1 MYKVIIAILSVFI
14 LSGCGAKSPTQSI
27 VDSGV
32 AQIERSQAI
41 IKNTETLAQCKE
53 NADSSLKT
61 AKETLVNAGESCKSE
76 VSNLESD
83 LVRWKTYFGLLI
95 FGIGIILYLLII
107 KKLKKEII

>member
-53 NADSSLKT
+53 NADSSLQA
-61 AKETLVNAGESCKSE
+61 AKETLVNAGESCKSK
-76 VSNLESD
+76 VSNLELD
-83 LVRWKTYFGLLI
+83 LVRWKTYFSLLVL
-95 FGIGIILYLLII
+95 GIGVIIYLLII
-107 KKLKKEII
+107 RKLKKEII

>member
-1 MYKVIIAILSVFI
+1 MYKIIITILSVFI
-14 LSGCGAKSPTQSI
+14 LAGCGAKSPTQSI

-53 NADSSLKT
+53 NADSSLQA

-83 LVRWKTYFGLLI
+83 LVRWKTYFGLLV
-95 FGIGIILYLLII
+95 FGIGVFLYLILVRRLSKNVI
-107 KKLKKEII
+107 